1 MSKLKCKNYLC
12 LVMLVTLFSCSST
25 HLQKVENEAQ
35 NSLYDIYTMEFKDY
49 CYAQANRYYPEYII
63 RPIKSSPSDMVKRE
77 SSNTNTANAIANK
90 FYNSNEDINAY
101 DRKKNYYQ
109 CIYSKL
115 GKTDYFKKKL
125 S

>member
-1 MSKLKCKNYLC
+1 
-12 LVMLVTLFSCSST
+12 MLVTLFSVFSCSST
-25 HLQKVENEAQ
+25 HFQKVENEAQ
-35 NSLYDIYTMEFKDY
+35 SSLYDIYTIEFKDY
-49 CYAQANRYYPEYII
+49 CYAKANRYYPEYII
-63 RPIKSSPSDMVKRE
+63 RAIKSSPSDMAKRE

-90 FYNSNEDINAY
+90 FYNINEDINAY
-101 DRKKNYYQ
+101 NRKKNYYQ